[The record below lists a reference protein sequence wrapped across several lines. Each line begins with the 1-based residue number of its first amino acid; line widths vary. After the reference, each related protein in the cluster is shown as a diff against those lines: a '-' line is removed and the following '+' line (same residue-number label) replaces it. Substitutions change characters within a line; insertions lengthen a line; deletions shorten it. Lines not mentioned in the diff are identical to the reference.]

1 MTAGRVTCL
10 LFLKDYL
17 PIDWKIDLVGDG
29 GGYERPVGTSWNQLE
44 AGPAGEVR

>member
-17 PIDWKIDLVGDG
+17 PVDWKIDLVGDG
-29 GGYERPVGTSWNQLE
+29 GGYERPVGR
-44 AGPAGEVR
+44 AGSCYLVPAGEVR